1 MTLVA
6 FHFKKMLAEKKKNA
20 AGKISAKNNVAIT
33 DIKEAKL
40 NMGKSSQAGAEVT
53 FQFTVNYEPDLGS
66 IELVGAVVYMGTTE
80 VIKAVMDAWEK
91 DKQVSKDVVEELYNH
106 VLHKC
111 NIQALIMARDMQLP
125 AHIQLPRVKAKE

>member
-20 AGKISAKNNVAIT
+20 TGKISAKNNVAIT

-53 FQFTVNYEPDLGS
+53 FKFTVNYEPDLGG
-66 IELVGAVVYMGTTE
+66 IELVGAVVYMGTID
-80 VIKAVMDAWEK
+80 VIKSVMDAWNK
-91 DKQVSKDVVEELYNH
+91 DKQVSNEVVEELYNH